1 MLDGTRLG
9 IPGPDA
15 MADDRASPDRM
26 NDLRRSAGVIE

>member
-1 MLDGTRLG
+1 MLDGARLG

-26 NDLRRSAGVIE
+26 NDPLRSAGLME